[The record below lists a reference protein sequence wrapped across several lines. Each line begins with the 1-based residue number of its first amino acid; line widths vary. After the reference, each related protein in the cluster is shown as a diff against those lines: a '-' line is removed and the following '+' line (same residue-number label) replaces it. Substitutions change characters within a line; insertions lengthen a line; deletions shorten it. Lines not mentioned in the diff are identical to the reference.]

1 MLYNYKYQCERDNEM
16 ILYFVNGSKQKK
28 YLVESDY
35 AEDIIDV
42 IVEFFE
48 SHNRFPHRLELVVA
62 DDEIIVKIANTTEY
76 FLITEVASEDA
87 DLIKEWIDKY

>member
-1 MLYNYKYQCERDNEM
+1 M

-42 IVEFFE
+42 MIEFFE
-48 SHNRFPHRLELVVA
+48 SHNRFPHKLELVAV
-62 DDEIIVKIANTTEY
+62 DNEIIVQIANTTEH
-76 FLITEVASEDA
+76 FLVTETAAEDT